1 MINSWGRF
9 PPSGIFQGTF
19 TDLGNYDQCVEIQI
33 PDDNS
38 SGQYCLVDFKPK
50 LPPLKF
56 TQTMFKSVNKSLIF
70 KSIYDSNSLTNSS
83 GADYI
88 IKNSHF
94 TYFEAIKIGFC
105 IPSDCSQKEIKSIV
119 KLSKQLIN

>member
-33 PDDNS
+33 PDDNP

-56 TQTMFKSVNKSLIF
+56 SQNMFNSVNKSLIQF
-70 KSIYDSNSLTNSS
+70 NSNLVNSS
-83 GADYI
+83 GAEYLI
-88 IKNSHF
+88 QNSHF
-94 TYFEAIKIGFC
+94 SYFEAIKIGIC
-105 IPSDCSQKEIKSIV
+105 IPSACNQKEVKSIA
-119 KLSKQLIN
+119 KLGM